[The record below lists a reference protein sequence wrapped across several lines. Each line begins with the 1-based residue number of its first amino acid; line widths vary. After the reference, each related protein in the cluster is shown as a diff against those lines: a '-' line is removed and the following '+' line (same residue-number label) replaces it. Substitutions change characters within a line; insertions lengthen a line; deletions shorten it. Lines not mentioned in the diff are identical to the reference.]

1 MHHDYE
7 HDRSGN
13 EREEVAAVEIGEDAR
28 LLEAEAGVEA
38 WHRRLLRWAVN
49 AAAAGIIISVA
60 VHLILLLISAFI
72 SLDRPGRPEGSSLA
86 EIELAVMS
94 ESELT
99 QLRRESLEEQQ
110 IPLDSLELEDVQNPI
125 EFTEAVSDPGGEPLG
140 TGDVSPIGGA
150 AESVGEGF
158 EAASGAG
165 GAGASFFGVEARGQ
179 RFAYIVDT
187 SGSME
192 GPKIETLRTQLA
204 ESIDGLLTNSSFVI
218 LLFATETRVIGGRAK
233 WMSSSD
239 RTRRLAKREIRAIT
253 ARGQT
258 NPLPAFELAFSM
270 RPRPDAIYFMTD
282 GVFQDNVAWKV
293 AELNAQSNRLT
304 PIHCISFVSKE
315 AERLLRGMAR
325 ESGGTYTHI
334 ADPNL

>member
-1 MHHDYE
+1 MQHDSARQTTQF
-7 HDRSGN
+7 DRAADEGQAPPEPN
-13 EREEVAAVEIGEDAR
+13 GAVES
-28 LLEAEAGVEA
+28 
-38 WHRRLLRWAVN
+38 WHRRLLRWGVN
-49 AAAAGIIISVA
+49 AAVAGIAISVA
-60 VHLILLLISAFI
+60 VHVVLALIAAFI
-72 SLDRPGRPEGSSLA
+72 ALDRPGRPEGSAIA

-99 QLRRESLEEQQ
+99 QLQREALEEQQ
-110 IPLDSLELEDVQNPI
+110 IPLDSLELEDVDNPI
-125 EFTEAVSDPGGEPLG
+125 EFTEPVTDPGGEPIG

-150 AESVGEGF
+150 AKSVGEGF

-165 GAGASFFGVEARGQ
+165 GSGASFFGVEARGQ

-192 GPKIETLRTQLA
+192 GPKIDTLREQLT
-204 ESIDGLLTNSSFVI
+204 ESIEGLLTNSSFVI
-218 LLFATETRVIGGRAK
+218 FLFATETRVVGGRAR
-233 WMSSSD
+233 WMSTSD
-239 RTRRLAKREIRAIT
+239 RTTRLADREIKAIS

-282 GVFQDNVAWKV
+282 GIFLDNVAWRV
-293 AELNAQSNRLT
+293 AELNAQGDRPT